1 MNKEKLLNQTNPL
14 RKKYPFAKDDKC
26 RIILKDS
33 AGASMVFCK
42 DLPYMSCRILIQNIN
57 GFLAKHNV
65 KANGNFAIVR

>member
-26 RIILKDS
+26 RIILKDN

-57 GFLAKHNV
+57 DFLAKHNV

>member
-65 KANGNFAIVR
+65 KANGNFVIVR

>member
-1 MNKEKLLNQTNPL
+1 MSKEKILNQTNPL
-14 RKKYPFAKDDKC
+14 RKKYPFDKKDKY

-57 GFLAKHNV
+57 DFLSKHGT
-65 KANGNFAIVR
+65 KLNGKLHIGK